1 MPYAQEVFNKY
12 AMHERIHESQVPIFF
27 CQSSGKVLI
36 VSSATVLVSPT
47 VDLWGSSS
55 LCMTKVTPTVRELCP
70 LSLALLQVKY
80 HTTFS
85 LSSKCVKPRM
95 EELDT

>member
-47 VDLWGSSS
+47 VDL
-55 LCMTKVTPTVRELCP
+55 CMTKVTPTVRELCP

-85 LSSKCVKPRM
+85 LSPKCVKPRM